1 MTRTRRPFPL
11 LATLAAALLLPLL
24 LAGCVNPFQPA
35 EPELPSGEG
44 VPENYGSIEELLFTI
59 EQAIASRPGGA
70 NAYIHAFA
78 DSTTPSQRGFR
89 AFHDQGVK
97 AAWLI
102 GSAGQ
107 PAPEPWTLPFE
118 RGVYS
123 ELSRIRPND
132 EYLFAFSPDPLS
144 VRDEEIADN
153 VFSIH
158 RRYQLKAKPAKGDEV
173 LIVSGFA
180 DMLIQKDGARYSIF
194 EWRDRVD
201 PDYGVNS
208 VDVRS
213 FTYER
218 LESQ

>member
-1 MTRTRRPFPL
+1 MTRTRRAFPL
-11 LATLAAALLLPLL
+11 LATLAAALLLV
-24 LAGCVNPFQPA
+24 GCVNPFQPA
-35 EPELPSGEG
+35 EPEPPSGEG
-44 VPENYGSIEELLFTI
+44 VQENFGSIEELLRTI
-59 EQAIASRPGGA
+59 ELAIATRPGGA

-89 AFHDQGVK
+89 AFHDQGAK
-97 AAWLI
+97 ATWLI

-118 RGVYS
+118 RGVHT

-132 EYLFAFSPDPLS
+132 EYFFTFSPDPLS
-144 VRDEEIADN
+144 VRDEEIAEN

-158 RRYQLKAKPAKGDEV
+158 RKYQLKSKSANADAV

-180 DMLIQKDGARYSIF
+180 DLLIQKEGARFSIF

-208 VDVRS
+208 VNVRS